1 LYAKEEEIEMR
12 KIIKGIL
19 DIVVIMSIFEIGLW
33 ALGGL
38 ITAIDNRP
46 ILFIPLL
53 IIAAKMTWEFG
64 IKP

>member
-1 LYAKEEEIEMR
+1 MR

-33 ALGGL
+33 ALSGL
-38 ITAIDNRP
+38 MTAIVSRP

-53 IIAAKMTWEFG
+53 IIVGKLFYEVA
-64 IKP
+64 IKIV